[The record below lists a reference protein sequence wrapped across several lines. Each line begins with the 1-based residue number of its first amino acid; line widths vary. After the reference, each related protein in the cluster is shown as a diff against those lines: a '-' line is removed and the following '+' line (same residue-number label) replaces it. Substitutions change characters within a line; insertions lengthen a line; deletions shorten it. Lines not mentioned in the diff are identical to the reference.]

1 MPIYEY
7 RCDKCG
13 HEDESIF
20 PIARARKSIRCR
32 GCGGRAIRVYSTPAI
47 HFKGNGFYNTDYKN
61 KSAKDKPKDEKPPQ
75 EVKKDADKKGS
86 KDGSP

>member
-7 RCDKCG
+7 RCINGHAIERTMSTAWAKCPTCG
-13 HEDESIF
+13 K
-20 PIARARKSIRCR
+20 RAK
-32 GCGGRAIRVYSTPAI
+32 RVYSTPAI
-47 HFKGNGFYNTDYKN
+47 HFKGKGFYNTDYKN